1 MVKGEDATKRF
12 VAITVDPPLRKDDTD
27 HPHVVIQV
35 VYLIINITQILI
47 ISMISRFV
55 FFYVVCRGGLCDK
68 EASVGRENGRSSHT
82 EK

>member
-55 FFYVVCRGGLCDK
+55 FFYVVCRGGLF
-68 EASVGRENGRSSHT
+68 EPVNFFGIFGFTWSAL
-82 EK
+82 